1 MENFWNTLD
10 NLIRD
15 KEIVIDRSKGSTH
28 PSYPDY
34 IYPYDY
40 GYIKYTTSADGGG
53 IDTWLGSGDIKSC
66 IILGIANAGDW
77 LVYIDKALAEK
88 INGIKTRKEMLN
100 VIKQNEIQNQ

>member
-40 GYIKYTTSADGGG
+40 GYIKYTTSADGVG
-53 IDTWLGSGDIKSC
+53 IDTWLGSGDIKIVTAVIVTFDSVKNDMENKHLLGC
-66 IILGIANAGDW
+66 SIPEMEEILKCHQQGGMVAV
-77 LVYIDKALAEK
+77 L
-88 INGIKTRKEMLN
+88 
-100 VIKQNEIQNQ
+100 